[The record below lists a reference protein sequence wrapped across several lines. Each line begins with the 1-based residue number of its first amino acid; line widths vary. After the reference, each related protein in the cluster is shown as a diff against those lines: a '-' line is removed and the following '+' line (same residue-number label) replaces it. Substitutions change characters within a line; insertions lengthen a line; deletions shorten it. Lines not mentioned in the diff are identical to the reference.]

1 MFRLPLCYRISNLLL
16 SAFLLWATNSATRCL
31 LFLLLLLNYSFAIWS
46 HTILLAVPVRLTFF
60 FCFPSCCFFCLFVF
74 PACRSLGS
82 DPGSPKKCRARF
94 GLNQQTDWC
103 GPCRWV
109 PELPLALCTV
119 TFAPSAS
126 PLLRACITS
135 SPPPSGGFLCHAD
148 ISHGEV
154 PIVRL
159 GEMLPLHVASH

>member
-1 MFRLPLCYRISNLLL
+1 MPPLPPPPQLLLHHLVSLYFTRCSCAPHFFLLL
-16 SAFLLWATNSATRCL
+16 SFLL
-31 LFLLLLLNYSFAIWS
+31 
-46 HTILLAVPVRLTFF
+46 FF
-60 FCFPSCCFFCLFVF
+60 FFS
-74 PACRSLGS
+74 PACCSLGS

-109 PELPLALCTV
+109 PEHPLALCTV
-119 TFAPSAS
+119 TFAPSVS

-148 ISHGEV
+148 ISHVQIHGNV

-159 GEMLPLHVASH
+159 REMLPLHVASH